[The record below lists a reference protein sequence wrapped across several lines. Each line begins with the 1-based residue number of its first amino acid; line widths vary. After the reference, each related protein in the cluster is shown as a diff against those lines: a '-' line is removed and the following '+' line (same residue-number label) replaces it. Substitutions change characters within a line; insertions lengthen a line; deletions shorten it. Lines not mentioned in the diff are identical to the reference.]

1 MTQICESPRKGNSNN
16 KIKQGNAEFRSEYA
30 EENNEKA
37 IIEGKKENAESSHSP
52 NLSKSSSS
60 SRYAQF
66 FQNSRKIAANQ
77 LQHWKRPHSPSI

>member
-37 IIEGKKENAESSHSP
+37 HHRGEKRKRRILP
-52 NLSKSSSS
+52 FSK
-60 SRYAQF
+60 F
-66 FQNSRKIAANQ
+66 I
-77 LQHWKRPHSPSI
+77 